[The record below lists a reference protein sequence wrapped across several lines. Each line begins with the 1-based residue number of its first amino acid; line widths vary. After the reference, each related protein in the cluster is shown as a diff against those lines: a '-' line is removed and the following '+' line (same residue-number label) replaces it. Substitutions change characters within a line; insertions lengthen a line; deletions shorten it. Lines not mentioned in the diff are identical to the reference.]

1 MKRKITERLVDWKN
15 RPGHKPLI
23 LQGARQVGKSYI
35 LEKFGEEHY
44 KNYVRVSLDLVP
56 DVRNFLKANINPL
69 EVIAYLESLYNV
81 RITPHDTLIILDE
94 IQDCKRALLALK
106 YFQEEYPQYDI
117 VAAGSL
123 LGVAVN
129 KGEKEQEEDES
140 TSIGGNEA
148 ENDFS
153 YPVGKVDELT
163 LYPMDFEEFLWATNN
178 DVLAQKIREHYKTNE
193 GLAESVHKMALDL
206 YQKYLVVGGMPESVK
221 IFVETHSFIECRSVQ
236 QTILN
241 GYDSDMGKYAKPAT
255 TVKIKACWNS
265 IPAQLA
271 KENKKFQYKLAKK
284 GGTAKI
290 FGEAINWL
298 ILSGTVLKCK
308 LVSHGNIPL
317 TAYEDDSDFKIY
329 LSDVGLLGAKAQMPI
344 PMLLNAVETDNTFL
358 GAVAENYVAQTLR
371 ANGIDLR
378 YWKNDNTAELEF
390 VIQDGMSVIPVEV
403 KKGTKVKAIS
413 MKTFVQEYKSQIAY
427 RISSKNFGFGNGIK
441 SIPLYAAFCI
451 EAECR
456 FDAV

>member
-1 MKRKITERLVDWKN
+1 MKRKITEQLVAWKN

-23 LQGARQVGKSYI
+23 LQGARQVGKTYI
-35 LEKFGEEHY
+35 LEKFGEVYY
-44 KNYVRVSLDLVP
+44 KNHIRVSLDLVP
-56 DVRNFLKANINPL
+56 DVRSFLKENINPL
-69 EVIAYLESLYNV
+69 EIIAYLESLYNV

-129 KGEKEQEEDES
+129 KGEKVQDE
-140 TSIGGNEA
+140 
-148 ENDFS
+148 DFS

-178 DVLAQKIREHYKTNE
+178 DVLAVEIREHYKTNE
-193 GLAESVHKMALDL
+193 GLVESVHKMALDL
-206 YQKYLVVGGMPESVK
+206 YQHYLIVGGMPESVK
-221 IFVETHSFIECRSVQ
+221 KYVETHSFIECRAIQ
-236 QTILN
+236 QNILN

-308 LVSHGNIPL
+308 LVSHGILPL
-317 TAYEDDSDFKIY
+317 AAYEDDSDFKIY
-329 LSDVGLLGAKAQMPI
+329 LSDVGLLGAKVQMPV
-344 PMLLNAVETDNTFL
+344 PMLLNTVETNNTFL
-358 GAVAENYVAQTLR
+358 GAVAENYVAQSLR

-413 MKTFVQEYKSQIAY
+413 MNTFVQEYESPIAY

-451 EAECR
+451 EVE
-456 FDAV
+456 

>member
-1 MKRKITERLVDWKN
+1 MKRKITEQLVLWKN
-15 RPGHKPLI
+15 RPEHKPLI

-44 KNYVRVSLDLVP
+44 KKYVRISLDLVP
-56 DVRNFLKANINPL
+56 DVRNFLKENINPL

-117 VAAGSL
+117 VAAGSF

-129 KGEKEQEEDES
+129 KGEKEQEE
-140 TSIGGNEA
+140 
-148 ENDFS
+148 DFS

-178 DVLAQKIREHYKTNE
+178 DVLAEDIREHYKTNE

-221 IFVETHSFIECRSVQ
+221 KFVETHSFIECRAVQ

-317 TAYEDDSDFKIY
+317 TAYEDDGNFKIY

-344 PMLLNAVETDNTFL
+344 TMLLNAIETDNTFL
-358 GAVAENYVAQTLR
+358 GAVAENYVAQALR

-390 VIQDGMSVIPVEV
+390 VIQDQMSVIPVEV

-413 MKTFVQEYKSQIAY
+413 MNTFVQEYRSPIAY
-427 RISSKNFGFGNGIK
+427 RISSKNFGFSNGIK

-451 EAECR
+451 KAK
-456 FDAV
+456 

>member
-1 MKRKITERLVDWKN
+1 MHRKITKQLIDWKN
-15 RPGHKPLI
+15 RLDHKPLI

-35 LEKFGEEHY
+35 LEEFGKEHY

-56 DVRNFLKANINPL
+56 DVRNFLKENINPL
-69 EVIAYLESLYNV
+69 EVIAYIESLYNV

-94 IQDCKRALLALK
+94 IQDCRRALLALK

-129 KGEKEQEEDES
+129 KGEKEQEEGN
-140 TSIGGNEA
+140 SIVKNETG
-148 ENDFS
+148 EEFS

-163 LYPMDFEEFLWATNN
+163 LYPMDFEEFLWATDNN
-178 DVLAQKIREHYKTNE
+178 VLAEKIREHYETDE
-193 GLAESVHKMALDL
+193 RMMESVHNMALDL

-221 IFVETHSFIECRSVQ
+221 KYIETHSYIECRAVQ
-236 QTILN
+236 QSILN
-241 GYDSDMGKYAKPAT
+241 GYDSDMGKYANPTT

-298 ILSGTVLKCK
+298 ILSGTILKCK

-329 LSDVGLLGAKAQMPI
+329 LSDIGLLGAKANVPI
-344 PMLLNAVETDNTFL
+344 TMLLNAVETDNTFL
-358 GAVAENYVAQTLR
+358 GAVAENYVAQALR
-371 ANGIDLR
+371 ANNIDLR

-390 VIQDGMSVIPVEV
+390 VIQDGMNVIPIEV
-403 KKGTKVKAIS
+403 KKGIKVKAIS
-413 MKTFVQEYKSQIAY
+413 MNTFVKEYKSQIAY
-427 RISSKNFGFGNGIK
+427 RISSKNFGFANGIK

-451 EAECR
+451 ESE
-456 FDAV
+456 

>member
-1 MKRKITERLVDWKN
+1 MKRKITEDLIAWKN

-35 LEKFGEEHY
+35 LEKFGKNYY

-56 DVRNFLKANINPL
+56 DIRNFLKENINPS
-69 EVIAYLESLYNV
+69 EIISYLEALFNI
-81 RITPHDTLIILDE
+81 RITPSDTLIILDE

-117 VAAGSL
+117 AAAGSL

-129 KGEKEQEEDES
+129 KGEKEDEGTSVIRNESEEE
-140 TSIGGNEA
+140 
-148 ENDFS
+148 FS

-163 LYPMDFEEFLWATNN
+163 LYPMDFEEFLWATDNHL
-178 DVLAQKIREHYKTNE
+178 LAEKIRSHYASNE
-193 GLAESVHKMALDL
+193 RMPDSVHKMAIDF
-206 YQKYLVVGGMPESVK
+206 YQKYLIVGGMPESVGK
-221 IFVETHSFIECRSVQ
+221 FAETLSYLECRNVQ
-236 QTILN
+236 QKILN
-241 GYDSDMGKYAKPAT
+241 GYDADMGKYAQPAT
-255 TVKIKACWNS
+255 AVKIRACWNS

-271 KENKKFQYKLAKK
+271 KENKKFQYKVARK

-308 LVSHGNIPL
+308 LTSHGYIPL
-317 TAYEDDSDFKIY
+317 SAYEDDSDFKIY
-329 LSDVGLLGAKAQMPI
+329 VADVGLLGAKAQMPVQ
-344 PMLLNAVETDNTFL
+344 MLLNAAETDNTFL
-358 GAVAENYVAQTLR
+358 GAIAENYVGQALR

-378 YWKNDNTAELEF
+378 YWKNGNTAELEY
-390 VIQDGMSVIPVEV
+390 VIQDGMDVIPVEV

-413 MKTFVQEYKSQIAY
+413 MNTFIKEYKSPVAY
-427 RISSKNFGFGNGIK
+427 RISGKNFGFANGIK
-441 SIPLYAAFCI
+441 SIPLYAVFCI
-451 EAECR
+451 ETE
-456 FDAV
+456 

>member
-1 MKRKITERLVDWKN
+1 MKRKITEQLVAWKN

-23 LQGARQVGKSYI
+23 LQGARQVGKTYI
-35 LEKFGEEHY
+35 LEKFGEVYY
-44 KNYVRVSLDLVP
+44 KNHIRVSLDLVP
-56 DVRNFLKANINPL
+56 DVRSFLKENINPL
-69 EVIAYLESLYNV
+69 EIIAYLESLYNV

-129 KGEKEQEEDES
+129 KGEKAQEDEEN
-140 TSIGGNEA
+140 TSIISNEA
-148 ENDFS
+148 DEDFS

-178 DVLAQKIREHYKTNE
+178 DVLAVEIREHYKTNE
-193 GLAESVHKMALDL
+193 GLVESVHKMALDL
-206 YQKYLVVGGMPESVK
+206 YQHYLIVGGMPESVK
-221 IFVETHSFIECRSVQ
+221 KYVETHSFIECRAIQ
-236 QTILN
+236 QNILN

-290 FGEAINWL
+290 F
-298 ILSGTVLKCK
+298 
-308 LVSHGNIPL
+308 
-317 TAYEDDSDFKIY
+317 
-329 LSDVGLLGAKAQMPI
+329 
-344 PMLLNAVETDNTFL
+344 
-358 GAVAENYVAQTLR
+358 
-371 ANGIDLR
+371 
-378 YWKNDNTAELEF
+378 
-390 VIQDGMSVIPVEV
+390 
-403 KKGTKVKAIS
+403 
-413 MKTFVQEYKSQIAY
+413 
-427 RISSKNFGFGNGIK
+427 
-441 SIPLYAAFCI
+441 
-451 EAECR
+451 
-456 FDAV
+456 

>member
-1 MKRKITERLVDWKN
+1 MHRKITKQLIDWKN
-15 RPGHKPLI
+15 RLDHKPLI

-35 LEKFGEEHY
+35 LEEFGKEHY

-56 DVRNFLKANINPL
+56 DVRNFLKENINPL
-69 EVIAYLESLYNV
+69 EVIAYIESLYNV

-94 IQDCKRALLALK
+94 IQDCRRALLALK

-129 KGEKEQEEDES
+129 KGEKEQEEGN
-140 TSIGGNEA
+140 SIVKNETG
-148 ENDFS
+148 EEFS

-163 LYPMDFEEFLWATNN
+163 LYPMDFEEFLWATDNN
-178 DVLAQKIREHYKTNE
+178 VLAEKIRKHYETDKC
-193 GLAESVHKMALDL
+193 LMESVHNMALDL

-221 IFVETHSFIECRSVQ
+221 KYVETHSYIECRAVQ
-236 QTILN
+236 QSILN
-241 GYDSDMGKYAKPAT
+241 GYDSDMGKYANPT
-255 TVKIKACWNS
+255 NTVKIKACWNS

-298 ILSGTVLKCK
+298 ILSGTILKCK

-329 LSDVGLLGAKAQMPI
+329 LSDIGLLGAKANVPI
-344 PMLLNAVETDNTFL
+344 TMLLNAVETDNTFL
-358 GAVAENYVAQTLR
+358 GAVAENYVAQALR
-371 ANGIDLR
+371 ANNIDLR

-390 VIQDGMSVIPVEV
+390 VIQDGMNVIPIEV
-403 KKGTKVKAIS
+403 KKGIKVKAIS
-413 MKTFVQEYKSQIAY
+413 MNTFVKEYKSQIAY
-427 RISSKNFGFGNGIK
+427 RISSKNFGFANGIK

-451 EAECR
+451 ESE
-456 FDAV
+456 

>member
-1 MKRKITERLVDWKN
+1 M
-15 RPGHKPLI
+15 
-23 LQGARQVGKSYI
+23 
-35 LEKFGEEHY
+35 
-44 KNYVRVSLDLVP
+44 
-56 DVRNFLKANINPL
+56 
-69 EVIAYLESLYNV
+69 
-81 RITPHDTLIILDE
+81 
-94 IQDCKRALLALK
+94 
-106 YFQEEYPQYDI
+106 
-117 VAAGSL
+117 AAGSL

-140 TSIGGNEA
+140 TSIVENEA
-148 ENDFS
+148 EEDFS

-178 DVLAQKIREHYKTNE
+178 DVLAEEIREHYKTNE

-344 PMLLNAVETDNTFL
+344 QMLLNAV
-358 GAVAENYVAQTLR
+358 
-371 ANGIDLR
+371 
-378 YWKNDNTAELEF
+378 
-390 VIQDGMSVIPVEV
+390 
-403 KKGTKVKAIS
+403 VKAIS
-413 MKTFVQEYKSQIAY
+413 MNTFVQEYKSPIAY
-427 RISSKNFGFGNGIK
+427 RISSKNFGLGNGIK
-441 SIPLYAAFCI
+441 AIPLYAAFCI
-451 EAECR
+451 EME
-456 FDAV
+456 

>member
-1 MKRKITERLVDWKN
+1 M
-15 RPGHKPLI
+15 
-23 LQGARQVGKSYI
+23 
-35 LEKFGEEHY
+35 
-44 KNYVRVSLDLVP
+44 
-56 DVRNFLKANINPL
+56 

-140 TSIGGNEA
+140 TSIVENEA
-148 ENDFS
+148 E
-153 YPVGKVDELT
+153 E
-163 LYPMDFEEFLWATNN
+163 
-178 DVLAQKIREHYKTNE
+178 IREHYKTNE

-236 QTILN
+236 QAILN

-344 PMLLNAVETDNTFL
+344 PMLLNAVETGNNFL

-413 MKTFVQEYKSQIAY
+413 MNTFVQEYKSPIAY
-427 RISSKNFGFGNGIK
+427 RISSKNFGLGNGIK

-451 EAECR
+451 EME
-456 FDAV
+456 

>member
-1 MKRKITERLVDWKN
+1 MKRKITDNLVTWKN
-15 RPGHKPLI
+15 KPDHKPLI

-35 LEKFGEEHY
+35 LEEFGRIHY
-44 KNYVRVSLDLVP
+44 KNYIRVSLDLVP
-56 DVRNFLKANINPL
+56 DVRNFLKDNINPM
-69 EVIAYLESLYNV
+69 EIIAYLESLYNT
-81 RITPHDTLIILDE
+81 RIIPRETLIILDE

-129 KGEKEQEEDES
+129 KGEKHPQEEES
-140 TSIGGNEA
+140 TSIVAKET
-148 ENDFS
+148 EEDFS

-163 LYPMDFEEFLWATNN
+163 LYPMDFEEFLWATDNN
-178 DVLAQKIREHYKTNE
+178 ILAEEIRKHYADNKA
-193 GLAESVHKMALDL
+193 LQESVHKMALDL

-221 IFVETHSFIECRSVQ
+221 TYVTTHSYIECRAIQ

-241 GYDSDMGKYAKPAT
+241 GYDSDMSKYAKPAT
-255 TVKIKACWNS
+255 TVKIRACWNS

-298 ILSGTVLKCK
+298 ILSGIVLQCK
-308 LVSHGNIPL
+308 LINHGAIPL

-329 LSDVGLLGAKAQMPI
+329 ISDIGLLGTKAQMPI
-344 PMLLNAVETDNTFL
+344 PMLLNALETDNIFL
-358 GAVAENYVAQTLR
+358 GAIAENYVAQSLR
-371 ANGIDLR
+371 ANGINLR
-378 YWKNDNTAELEF
+378 YWKNDNSAELEF
-390 VIQDGMSVIPVEV
+390 IIQDGIKVIPVEV
-403 KKGTKVKAIS
+403 KKGVKVKAIS
-413 MKTFVQEYKSQIAY
+413 MNTFMEQYQSPIAY
-427 RISSKNFGFGNGIK
+427 RISSKNFGLTNGIK
-441 SIPLYAAFCI
+441 SIPLYATFCI
-451 EAECR
+451 EAQ
-456 FDAV
+456 

>member
-1 MKRKITERLVDWKN
+1 MKRKITEQLVAWKN

-56 DVRNFLKANINPL
+56 DVRNFLKENINPL

-129 KGEKEQEEDES
+129 KGEKEQEEYES
-140 TSIGGNEA
+140 TSIVKNEA
-148 ENDFS
+148 ENDSS
-153 YPVGKVDELT
+153 YPVGKVDELK

-178 DVLAQKIREHYKTNE
+178 DVLAEEIREHYKTNE
-193 GLAESVHKMALDL
+193 GLAESVHKMALAL

-241 GYDSDMGKYAKPAT
+241 GYDSDIGKYAKPAT

-271 KENKKFQYKLAKK
+271 KENKKFQ
-284 GGTAKI
+284 
-290 FGEAINWL
+290 
-298 ILSGTVLKCK
+298 
-308 LVSHGNIPL
+308 
-317 TAYEDDSDFKIY
+317 
-329 LSDVGLLGAKAQMPI
+329 
-344 PMLLNAVETDNTFL
+344 
-358 GAVAENYVAQTLR
+358 
-371 ANGIDLR
+371 
-378 YWKNDNTAELEF
+378 
-390 VIQDGMSVIPVEV
+390 
-403 KKGTKVKAIS
+403 
-413 MKTFVQEYKSQIAY
+413 
-427 RISSKNFGFGNGIK
+427 
-441 SIPLYAAFCI
+441 
-451 EAECR
+451 
-456 FDAV
+456 